1 MKFGI
6 SIGVILALAICTST
20 SLALNT
26 NIYSLS
32 ERNLSIDLGPG
43 YDVTQKNVD
52 NCSGGYFVQDLMI
65 TNANSSG
72 LAILQIMDL
81 YDATLKAMNSS
92 TVSEQWDQGMM
103 SSALQDGGIK
113 AGNWKVLNPK
123 GLNVTIYTVN
133 MSNNSMKV
141 MGNTANFANWNIEKN
156 VYVGILSF
164 FDRNITSQIVNTLE
178 LN

>member
-6 SIGVILALAICTST
+6 PIGVILALAIFAST

-43 YDVTQKNVD
+43 YDVTQNNVD

-81 YDATLKAMNSS
+81 YDATQKAMNSS
-92 TVSEQWDQGMM
+92 TISEQWDQGMM
-103 SSALQDGGIK
+103 SSALQDGGINT
-113 AGNWKVLNPK
+113 GNWKVLNSK
-123 GLNVTIYTVN
+123 GENVTIYTVS

-141 MGNTANFANWNIEKN
+141 MGNTANFANWNIERN
-156 VYVGILSF
+156 VYVGMLSF
-164 FDRNITSQIVNTLE
+164 FDKNVTSHIVNTLE